1 MSSPRISL
9 MDVGDRDLIHESSLD
24 LLERVGVCFGSS
36 QALLTLEQAGCR
48 VDHQDGRVRIPRQLV
63 EWALAQLKRDVLLAG
78 RTPAHDATL
87 DGSRTY
93 CTVAGICP
101 SVVDIDSGLPRNPR
115 LEDLATLTRLADALD
130 AFGIVW
136 YSVSPTD
143 GVAPKMTDLAATACM
158 LSNTDKHV
166 MGQVV
171 DPAQVPY
178 ALEILKLCA
187 EPGSLALRP
196 LFSAIYCPVA
206 PLQHDGKAID
216 AAMMLARNFVP
227 IDIFSLGLA
236 GATAPVTLAGTITQT
251 NCEVLSAVVLL
262 QCVAPGCP
270 LIYSANA
277 AIMDMRTSRCAVA
290 TPETVLMNIAQIEL
304 AHSYNMPALSVGFVS
319 DAGDLG
325 LRGGMED
332 IAFALPTR
340 LAGPDIMTGLGTLA
354 SGQAVSFSKTLLDAE
369 LVGYVE
375 RVARG
380 MAIDPEH
387 VAASVI
393 AEVGPGGHYL
403 GCKETRIGVRNGEHW
418 TPRLFGRAVSGG
430 TGVAGLTAS
439 GQTRQA
445 IESLL
450 AGHEPVSL
458 TEQVTERI
466 ADILRRAEAELPD

>member
-1 MSSPRISL
+1 MPAPRISL
-9 MDVGDRDLIHESSLD
+9 IDVSDRDLIHETSLD
-24 LLERVGVCFGSS
+24 LLERVGVRFGSAA
-36 QALLTLEQAGCR
+36 ALAVMEEAGCT
-48 VDHQDGRVRIPRQLV
+48 VDHADGRVRIPRRLV
-63 EWALAQLKRDVLLAG
+63 DWAVAHLTRNVLLAG
-78 RTPAHDATL
+78 RTRAHDAIL

-93 CTVAGICP
+93 STVAGICP
-101 SVVDIDSGLPRNPR
+101 SVVDIDSGLVRAPG
-115 LEDLATLTRLADALD
+115 LEDLATLTRMADALD
-130 AFGIVW
+130 AFGLVW

-143 GVAPKMTDLAATACM
+143 GVTPKMTDLAATACM
-158 LSNTDKHV
+158 LANTDKHI
-166 MGQVV
+166 MGQIV

-178 ALEILKLCA
+178 ALEILRLCA
-187 EPGSLALRP
+187 ESGSAAQHP

-206 PLQHDGKAID
+206 PLQHDGKAVE
-216 AAMMLARNFVP
+216 AAMMLARAFVP

-251 NCEVLSAVVLL
+251 NCEVLSTVVLL

-325 LRGGMED
+325 HRGGMED

-354 SGQAVSFSKTLLDAE
+354 SGQAVSFSKMLLDAE
-369 LVGYVE
+369 LVGYVD

-380 MAIDPEH
+380 LAVDPEH
-387 VAASVI
+387 ISARAI
-393 AEVGPGGHYL
+393 EEVGPGGHYL
-403 GCKETRIGVRNGEHW
+403 GRKETRIGVRSGEHW
-418 TPRLFGRAVSGG
+418 APKLFSRAGAEGAGALATPAEVRE
-430 TGVAGLTAS
+430 
-439 GQTRQA
+439 A
-445 IESLL
+445 IDSLL
-450 AGHEPVSL
+450 TGKAPVPLSA
-458 TEQVTERI
+458 QVTGQI
-466 ADILRRAEAELPD
+466 ADILLRAEAELPG